1 MLLFTCPNSYHTTP
15 SFSRK
20 FCFALLCI
28 SFQLNGKAHRLE
40 ELRAKVRQN
49 LSLFEFLA
57 KEQNKKVDPSQSF
70 EAWTEEVMKR
80 IKKIEGLE
88 YIKSFAD
95 LAPDFDKAKWTSKS
109 KKGRKLIT
117 DTHLRNDALAKLACD
132 IIKHLCGVD
141 ELGEEICSIL
151 ISQLSPRHWS
161 AIDLGHQNPDLKT
174 GNPSDVAKKGILQ
187 MIDELL
193 SNKAGGGL
201 LAVYPHHHDRGEGRT
216 YKLDDLKRVKLLE
229 NQKSARD
236 AHRTI
241 EKILSDEN
249 NRKDRFMLCLY
260 IVDAYVRGSHTERV
274 TISQSTERVMYFA
287 YFGGLADDMTLYPAA
302 HRNSNSS
309 FSPHT

>member
-1 MLLFTCPNSYHTTP
+1 
-15 SFSRK
+15 
-20 FCFALLCI
+20 
-28 SFQLNGKAHRLE
+28 
-40 ELRAKVRQN
+40 
-49 LSLFEFLA
+49 
-57 KEQNKKVDPSQSF
+57 
-70 EAWTEEVMKR
+70 MKR

-201 LAVYPHHHDRGEGRT
+201 LAVYPHHHDRGER
-216 YKLDDLKRVKLLE
+216 
-229 NQKSARD
+229 
-236 AHRTI
+236 
-241 EKILSDEN
+241 
-249 NRKDRFMLCLY
+249 
-260 IVDAYVRGSHTERV
+260 
-274 TISQSTERVMYFA
+274 
-287 YFGGLADDMTLYPAA
+287 
-302 HRNSNSS
+302 
-309 FSPHT
+309 